1 MKTAMNYHYTPSGMA
16 KLQSTDNTTDNDVDQ
31 QELSHTSEVEF
42 IFIHVKWYSHIER
55 QFHS

>member
-42 IFIHVKWYSHIER
+42 IFIHVK
-55 QFHS
+55 